1 MDIGRLREA
10 EYQLTHRHSDGSWA
24 EMAEEPL
31 HHGAV
36 EHDPERGW
44 SLGRLFRCRTCE
56 ESVLVVPA
64 MPMGTRSG
72 PSSER
77 RARG

>member
-64 MPMGTRSG
+64 DADGNPIR
-72 PSSER
+72 PE
-77 RARG
+77 